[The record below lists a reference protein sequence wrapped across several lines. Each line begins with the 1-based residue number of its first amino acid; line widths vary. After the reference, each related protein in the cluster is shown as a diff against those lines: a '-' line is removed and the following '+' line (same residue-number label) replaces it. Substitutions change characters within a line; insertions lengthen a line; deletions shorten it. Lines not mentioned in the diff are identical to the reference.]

1 MTTDGVSLPEF
12 ARNAINLASAG
23 LGARPVFAT
32 DEFFA
37 PLERMLQDSAP
48 VYHPGVYDENGKWM
62 DGWET
67 RRRRGPGNDHA
78 IVALATNGRI
88 HGFEVDTAHFTG
100 NYPAACAID
109 ACLSPI
115 GPDERTVW
123 TELLCARP
131 LGPSAQ
137 HFFEVRSEE
146 VWSHVR
152 LRIYPDGGVARF
164 RVYGTPALDQAGAG
178 AAEIDLASS
187 LLGGRILA
195 YSNGHYGHQRLLAPG
210 RGINMGDGWE
220 TRRRREPGN
229 DWIVVKLAARGDIER
244 VVVDTAHFKGNYPDA
259 CSLQAADLGETACE
273 LASAVTASSMFWH
286 EVLPPQK
293 LSADNL
299 HSYGANE
306 LRDPGPVTHVR
317 FNIFP
322 DGGVS
327 RLRVFGRIAKAG
339 TA

>member
-1 MTTDGVSLPEF
+1 MTTDGESLPEF
-12 ARNAINLASAG
+12 ALNAINLASAG

-37 PLERMLQDSAP
+37 PLERLLQDAPP

-78 IVALATNGRI
+78 VIALAANGRI
-88 HGFEVDTAHFTG
+88 LGFEVDTAHFTG
-100 NYPAACAID
+100 NHPAACAID
-109 ACLSPI
+109 ACLAPD
-115 GPDERTVW
+115 GPDKRTVW
-123 TELLCARP
+123 TELVGMRS

-137 HFFEVRSEE
+137 HYFEASSAE

-152 LRIYPDGGVARF
+152 LRIYPDGGIARLK
-164 RVYGTPALDQAGAG
+164 VYGAPVLDQAAIGDRV
-178 AAEIDLASS
+178 IDLASP
-187 LLGGRILA
+187 LLGGRIIG

-229 DWIVVKLAARGDIER
+229 DWIVVKLAARGEIER

-259 CSLQAADLGETACE
+259 CSLQVADLGADACE
-273 LASAVTASSMFWH
+273 VVASVTASSMYWR

-293 LSADNL
+293 LSADSI
-299 HSYGANE
+299 HTYGASE
-306 LRDPGPVTHVR
+306 LAASHPATHVR

-339 TA
+339 TS

>member
-12 ARNAINLASAG
+12 ALNAINLASAG

-37 PLERMLQDSAP
+37 PLARMLEDSAP

-78 IVALATNGRI
+78 IVALAASGRI
-88 HGFEVDTAHFTG
+88 RGFEVDTAHFTG
-100 NYPAACAID
+100 NYPTACAID
-109 ACLSPI
+109 ACLAPD
-115 GPDERTVW
+115 GPDERTIW
-123 TELLCARP
+123 SELVCARP
-131 LGPSAQ
+131 LGPNAR
-137 HFFEVRSEE
+137 HFFEARSSDR

-152 LRIYPDGGVARF
+152 LRIFPDGGVARL
-164 RVYGTPALDQAGAG
+164 RVYGTPALDQETTAT
-178 AAEIDLASS
+178 EIDLASS
-187 LLGGRILA
+187 LAGGRIIA

-210 RGINMGDGWE
+210 RGTNMGDGWE

-229 DWIVVKLAARGDIER
+229 DWIVVKLAARGEITR
-244 VVVDTAHFKGNYPDA
+244 IVVDTAHFKGNYPDA

-273 LASAVTASSMFWH
+273 LASAATASSMFWQ
-286 EVLPPQK
+286 EFLPAQK
-293 LSADNL
+293 LSPDSVHTYAT
-299 HSYGANE
+299 GQM
-306 LRDPGPVTHVR
+306 LRRGPVSHVR
-317 FNIFP
+317 FNIYP

-327 RLRVFGRIAKAG
+327 RLRIFGRIAKAG
-339 TA
+339 AS